1 MDLTSELERIAE
13 VASTYAADHEKLEGV
28 LAAEAS
34 PGERLYICAYGSTRG
49 ARTWLALDEDGNPI
63 ESRSRLRDAIS
74 ITALC
79 ELAEETAGGGELA
92 ELRSQLL
99 TLRLTENP
107 PGIDEAEAA
116 ALALESALAVPP
128 RIASPAY
135 LDSVGN
141 ATRRLEQALGNN
153 GSPFTNA
160 MQTAIGSVES
170 LTAEVEAA
178 YKRRLS

>member
-1 MDLTSELERIAE
+1 MDLVRELERIAE
-13 VASTYAADHEKLEGV
+13 VASTYATDDEKIEGV

-34 PGERLYICAYGSTRG
+34 PGERLYICAYGSTSG

-63 ESRSRLRDAIS
+63 ESRSLLRDAVS

-99 TLRLTENP
+99 SLRLTENP

-116 ALALESALAVPP
+116 ALALETALAVPP

-160 MQTAIGSVES
+160 MQTAIASVES

-178 YKRRLS
+178 YKRTLS